1 MKLSDVIRYKNQID
15 QVLKDSEYRWKV
27 DSRCDELMRMVRTEV
42 NIRNKYELDIQ
53 HKVDD
58 VLNSLN
64 GLEQEL
70 KNISKS
76 IDALVE
82 ELQPQYFEKSYQ
94 WYVNE
99 MRYETVGYILNR
111 TLTVS
116 DEEYAIFKAR
126 IKAWSD
132 WQYPAICFRPANEE
146 FIGDLV
152 SSSPLYLVDQHYDLF
167 APCMEKFNER
177 YQRHLR
183 PYVIKESESEPMMN
197 FLPNNQFGLVVA
209 WNFFNFRPLEIIRHY
224 LSELLVKLRPGG
236 ALIFTFNNCDYVNGV
251 ILSESIY
258 CCYTPGE
265 MLINLAKML
274 GYDHT
279 YTYRTDSL
287 CWVELCKPGELTTL
301 RGGQNLATIV
311 PKQS

>member
-183 PYVIKESESEPMMN
+183 PYVIKESESEPM
-197 FLPNNQFGLVVA
+197 
-209 WNFFNFRPLEIIRHY
+209 
-224 LSELLVKLRPGG
+224 
-236 ALIFTFNNCDYVNGV
+236 IFEAAGNGISPKSCD
-251 ILSESIY
+251 
-258 CCYTPGE
+258 
-265 MLINLAKML
+265 
-274 GYDHT
+274 
-279 YTYRTDSL
+279 
-287 CWVELCKPGELTTL
+287 
-301 RGGQNLATIV
+301 
-311 PKQS
+311 